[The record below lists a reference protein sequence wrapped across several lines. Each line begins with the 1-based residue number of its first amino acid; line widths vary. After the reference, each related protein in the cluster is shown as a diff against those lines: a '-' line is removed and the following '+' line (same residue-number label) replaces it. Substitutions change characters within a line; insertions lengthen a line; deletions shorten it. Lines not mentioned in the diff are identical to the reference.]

1 MPSEAPGESC
11 RNGVVSL
18 TIPFSVQVLFGAEPG
33 DEMPRGRSLQENNS
47 TKAGAASVLS
57 AVTAHQTTLVPSF
70 RDCDKEKRQQ

>member
-11 RNGVVSL
+11 RNGFVSL
-18 TIPFSVQVLFGAEPG
+18 TIPFSVQVLFG
-33 DEMPRGRSLQENNS
+33 DEMPRGRSLRENNS

-70 RDCDKEKRQQ
+70 CDCDKEKKQQ